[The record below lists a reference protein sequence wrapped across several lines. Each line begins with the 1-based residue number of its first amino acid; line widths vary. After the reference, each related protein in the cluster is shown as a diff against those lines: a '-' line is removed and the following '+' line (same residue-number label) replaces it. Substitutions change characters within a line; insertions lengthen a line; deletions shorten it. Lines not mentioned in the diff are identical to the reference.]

1 MPSADAELDANGL
14 LDSPVSIQVGHVHN
28 GCLSGA
34 KHPIHFPHVLSVCIN
49 QDAAQGWRGPGEGY
63 QEPTF
68 VTSSFHGAV
77 EHSHHLLPLGSEV
90 PFRVPVAEACSGAD

>member
-1 MPSADAELDANGL
+1 M
-14 LDSPVSIQVGHVHN
+14 GHVHD

-49 QDAAQGWRGPGEGY
+49 HDAAQSGGGPGEGH

-90 PFRVPVAEACSGAD
+90 PFRVPVDEARSSAD